1 MELPNQHKQT
11 AAEGFVSFLNW
22 LCNPWRRQR
31 TVNAAVAF
39 QNSIL
44 AIEDVEHFEDINECF
59 EESSGGQSQRTKVV
73 AEGAYSPVK
82 SERTRRVRKQKKAKF
97 VKYLVNEARAEF
109 GLPKATEANRL
120 MVQHFLLRRCKDWGV
135 VTSQCHNN
143 VALALTL
150 VFVPT
155 EDDLLARAMMN
166 TYKTRSAVRGMDN
179 LQGEGWWNNRLG
191 IGGQAGL
198 AFRAK

>member
-1 MELPNQHKQT
+1 MELTNQHKQT

-31 TVNAAVAF
+31 TVNAAVKF
-39 QNSIL
+39 QQTIL
-44 AIEDVEHFEDINECF
+44 DIEDTENFEDINECF
-59 EESSGGQSQRTKVV
+59 EESAGAQSQRTKVV
-73 AEGAYSPVK
+73 AEGAYTPVK
-82 SERTRRVRKQKKAKF
+82 SNRTRRVRKQKKAKF

-120 MVQHFLLRRCKDWGV
+120 MVQHFLLRACKDWGV

-143 VALALTL
+143 VALALNL
-150 VFVPT
+150 VFIPT
-155 EDDLLARAMMN
+155 EDDLLSRALMN
-166 TYKTRSAVRGMDN
+166 TYATRAAVNGMTN
-179 LQGEGWWNNRLG
+179 TQGEGWWNNRLG
-191 IGGQAGL
+191 IGSQVGL